1 MDLSNDEMSSPS
13 SSASAMS
20 PLLSQEDRLDILL
33 ERTDIYHD
41 ENYFTN
47 NDNNDDVVNKI
58 VKDNRSIT
66 SYEDMVLK
74 TNNHVNNA
82 KDGCNEENL
91 ELPKDMFLNSA
102 GEEIINNEKKWFK
115 KKKNALEAQVTFIE
129 RRVIRGLKRSLQQS
143 TDKMRKEYNASLFQ
157 YEKKTEIK

>member
-1 MDLSNDEMSSPS
+1 MNESDKAWLDLCMHHDYKTFCE
-13 SSASAMS
+13 SSA
-20 PLLSQEDRLDILL
+20 
-33 ERTDIYHD
+33 
-41 ENYFTN
+41 
-47 NDNNDDVVNKI
+47 
-58 VKDNRSIT
+58 SIT

-129 RRVIRGLKRSLQQS
+129 RRVIRGLKRSLRQS

-157 YEKKTEIK
+157 YSRLASKVMVLLFKRS